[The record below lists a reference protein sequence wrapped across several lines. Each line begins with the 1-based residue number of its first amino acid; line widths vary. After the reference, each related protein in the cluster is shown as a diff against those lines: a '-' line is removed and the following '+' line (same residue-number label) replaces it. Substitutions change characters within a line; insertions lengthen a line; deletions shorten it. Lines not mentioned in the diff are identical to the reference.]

1 MKKYRKLAV
10 AITGAVMIA
19 LADFMDVKLPFGP
32 EQGVDMAIAVLTSF
46 GVYAVPNE
54 T

>member
-10 AITGAVMIA
+10 AMAGVVTIA

-32 EQGVDMAIAVLTSF
+32 DQAVDMGIALATSF
-46 GVYAVPNE
+46 GVFAVPNA
-54 T
+54 